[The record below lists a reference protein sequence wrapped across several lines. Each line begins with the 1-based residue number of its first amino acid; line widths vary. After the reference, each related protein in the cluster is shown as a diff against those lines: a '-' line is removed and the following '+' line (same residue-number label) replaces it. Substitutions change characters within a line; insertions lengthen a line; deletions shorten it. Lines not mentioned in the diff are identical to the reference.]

1 MNKDQELAVKF
12 VEVLG
17 KQNPTAEEKKLK
29 ALIKQALLADNPMAF
44 IDEVYG
50 AFNGCGKVKM
60 DTVKGVVEYFKAHN
74 EVQIRNT
81 DCPDEQKDEMA
92 KREADRL
99 TEVEVWI
106 LGCLA
111 YWGMLEVD

>member
-1 MNKDQELAVKF
+1 MQ
-12 VEVLG
+12 
-17 KQNPTAEEKKLK
+17 

-44 IDEVYG
+44 IDEVYR
-50 AFNGCGKVKM
+50 AFNGCGKVKT
-60 DTVKGVVEYFKAHN
+60 DTVKGVVEYFKAYN

-92 KREADRL
+92 KHEANRL

-111 YWGMLEVD
+111 YWGMLEG

>member
-1 MNKDQELAVKF
+1 MNKDQKLAVKF
-12 VEVLG
+12 VEALG
-17 KQNPTAEEKKLK
+17 KQNPTAEEKKLQ

-44 IDEVYG
+44 INEVNK
-50 AFNGCGKVKM
+50 AFNGCGKVKTE
-60 DTVKGVVEYFKAHN
+60 TVKGVVEYFKAHN

-92 KREADRL
+92 KRESDRL

>member
-12 VEVLG
+12 VEALG
-17 KQNPTAEEKKLK
+17 KQNPTAEEKKLQ

-44 IDEVYG
+44 IDEVYR
-50 AFNGCGKVKM
+50 AFNGCGKVKT

-81 DCPDEQKDEMA
+81 DCSDEQKDEMA

-99 TEVEVWI
+99 MQVEEWI